1 MGKPRQHWLPAAVIG
16 SGFGD
21 RGSGPGREAVV
32 GVRRKRS
39 AGVEL
44 VKASTVCYERGL
56 YTLAAPPV
64 GVDANVVDRVLGTIE
79 PVIPAVITSL
89 ETGDQTADGE
99 EILLDYAAM
108 LGSRHPQYFR
118 EIVGAHTSR
127 IGAEPLAGDAVT
139 LARLQ
144 VLQNAL
150 EQVRQWHWRVVD
162 SPIDAPGFV
171 LNDRGFSYVG
181 QEQRPSRAL
190 FIPLSRRVAVLGFG
204 GQQTGF
210 ASRFTATSMSVRWLN
225 ALTWTDAPLEAYAH
239 PFDREMLANL
249 ADPTDAPANSTG
261 PYRGSTRNLL
271 DE

>member
-1 MGKPRQHWLPAAVIG
+1 
-16 SGFGD
+16 
-21 RGSGPGREAVV
+21 VV
-32 GVRRKRS
+32 SVRRKRS

-56 YTLAAPPV
+56 YTLAAPPA

-89 ETGDQTADGE
+89 EMGDQAAEGE

-108 LGSRHPQYFR
+108 LGSRHPKYFR
-118 EIVGAHTSR
+118 EIIDAHTTR
-127 IGAEPLAGDAVT
+127 MGEQPLAGDAVN

-162 SPIDAPGFV
+162 SPSDAPGFV

-181 QEQRPSRAL
+181 QEQRSGRAL
-190 FIPLSRRVAVLGFG
+190 FIPLSRRVAVLGFA
-204 GQQTGF
+204 GQKTGF
-210 ASRFTATSMSVRWLN
+210 ASRFTATPISVRWLN
-225 ALTWTDAPLEAYAH
+225 ALTWTDAPLEAYSY
-239 PFDREMLANL
+239 PEDGEMLASL
-249 ADPTDAPANSTG
+249 ADPSDARSNSTG